1 MNIPDGF
8 LEGEIRNSF
17 YVETMMK
24 KTWAAQLKVLSVV
37 DEICKKNN
45 IQYFADWGTL
55 LGAVRHKGYIPWDDD
70 MDITMKRDDYTKFC
84 NIVMREVEGYDI
96 VNIHTEKEWYSF
108 HSRIVNGKCIRFDD
122 EHLKKFYGCPWV
134 VGIDIFPLDYVA
146 PTKEEDEFQCQMIKI
161 VDVFAQIVN
170 NCESNKEA
178 VLQNARYLE
187 EKCGVRFNY
196 NKPLESQFLDLSE
209 RLRMMYKENESDK
222 LALMSDHAGPR
233 PLDVYPKEYYS
244 EAIEMPFEY
253 TTIPVPVGY
262 DAILKQKYGENYMI
276 PRIGGTNHTYP
287 FYMEQKRE
295 LYSQMGIKIL
305 RQ

>member
-122 EHLKKFYGCPWV
+122 EHLKNFMV
-134 VGIDIFPLDYVA
+134 VLG
-146 PTKEEDEFQCQMIKI
+146 
-161 VDVFAQIVN
+161 
-170 NCESNKEA
+170 
-178 VLQNARYLE
+178 
-187 EKCGVRFNY
+187 
-196 NKPLESQFLDLSE
+196 
-209 RLRMMYKENESDK
+209 
-222 LALMSDHAGPR
+222 
-233 PLDVYPKEYYS
+233 
-244 EAIEMPFEY
+244 
-253 TTIPVPVGY
+253 
-262 DAILKQKYGENYMI
+262 
-276 PRIGGTNHTYP
+276 
-287 FYMEQKRE
+287 
-295 LYSQMGIKIL
+295 
-305 RQ
+305 